1 MPTINDYKKAT
12 LKKWTGVDGDINTLE
27 SKWLKSL
34 VSPYTGAIPDMWRKY
49 LVSLGYTDYSL
60 DQKAMKYL
68 GDRGYTGSITN
79 RWYQYWKNGGVAAET
94 AALTS
99 RFTTPPT
106 NTRMRLIDNLII
118 SLKKANVWSK
128 LDAFYMLAAAD
139 TQSSLLNWV
148 STSYNL
154 TAVNSPAFVV
164 DRGYTGD
171 GSTSYL
177 ETSFNPTTAVGAKF
191 TQNSASQGLWS
202 LTNLANAGASSF
214 DMGNTSAQ
222 IDRQGVV
229 AGQAV
234 GRSNTGAGIVIAPGA
249 YPGDASWSRTAS
261 NVWEGY
267 AQGIDAGGGTDAS
280 AAMTNASFRILS
292 VTAAAFG
299 VNQIASADWGSGM
312 TAAERLAIKSARQ
325 IYLQAVGAV

>member
-1 MPTINDYKKAT
+1 MPSPALSTVLFT
-12 LKKWTGVDGDINTLE
+12 
-27 SKWLKSL
+27 
-34 VSPYTGAIPDMWRKY
+34 SPYVRQARELFD
-49 LVSLGYTDYSL
+49 
-60 DQKAMKYL
+60 
-68 GDRGYTGSITN
+68 
-79 RWYQYWKNGGVAAET
+79 
-94 AALTS
+94 

-106 NTRMRLIDNLII
+106 TDRRVLINALIK
-118 SLKKANVWSK
+118 SLIQAGIWDK

-139 TQSSLLNWV
+139 AQSSLLNWV

-154 TAVNSPAFVV
+154 TAINSPAFVT

-191 TQNSASQGLWS
+191 TQNAASQGLWS

-267 AQGIDAGGGTDAS
+267 AQGVDAGGGTDAS
-280 AAMTNASFRILS
+280 VALTNATFRLLS
-292 VTAAAFG
+292 VSAGAFG
-299 VNQIASADWGSGM
+299 VNQLASADWGSGM
-312 TAAERLAIKSARQ
+312 SAAERLAIKTARQ
-325 IYLQAVGAV
+325 TYLQAVGAV